1 MCTKSKIVLTYHPTS
16 AQIYA
21 KYFKKKVI
29 EFGEYDQ
36 RIEKLLNGKARYY
49 ESVDTRVKSNSE
61 LLKNEIEFYLKNYQ
75 LGNQEKTTRED
86 KLSSINEIIKKNERT
101 YLYSMH
107 R

>member
-1 MCTKSKIVLTYHPTS
+1 MNPILY
-16 AQIYA
+16 
-21 KYFKKKVI
+21 KVI

-61 LLKNEIEFYLKNYQ
+61 LFKNEIEFYLKNYQ
-75 LGNQEKTTRED
+75 LDNQEKTTRED
-86 KLSSINEIIKKNERT
+86 KLSSINEIIKKNEKT

>member
-1 MCTKSKIVLTYHPTS
+1 MHKSKIVLTYHPTS

-21 KYFKKKVI
+21 KYLKKVI

-61 LLKNEIEFYLKNYQ
+61 LLKNEIEF
-75 LGNQEKTTRED
+75 
-86 KLSSINEIIKKNERT
+86 I
-101 YLYSMH
+101 
-107 R
+107 